1 VCTLPPHQLR
11 DALMVDHAGDLARA
25 AAAVLDRDLAG
36 APDTCRRFFD
46 ALFASPAH
54 VSTVR
59 QLARAFHV
67 TPSTLMSRLHQV
79 G

>member
-1 VCTLPPHQLR
+1 MCTLPPHQLR

-25 AAAVLDRDLAG
+25 AATVLDLAG